1 MAIQVIRQSAQYDG
15 LGEPGAVPVPLS
27 EPACQ
32 VRTRAI
38 RITGSEDRDTGIWEC
53 SVGSFARQVE
63 KAEVM
68 HILAGSGVFT
78 PEAGEA
84 VRFSAGD
91 TLFFPANTRGAWEIR
106 ETVRKVYVLL

>member
-1 MAIQVIRQSAQYDG
+1 MAIQVIRQSAECG
-15 LGEPGAVPVPLS
+15 GFGEQEAVRLPLS
-27 EPACQ
+27 QPACQ
-32 VRTRAI
+32 VCTREV
-38 RITGSEDRDTGIWEC
+38 RIAGSEDRDTGIWEC
-53 SVGSFARQVE
+53 TVGSFARQVE

-68 HILAGSGVFT
+68 HILAGSGKFT

-84 VRFSAGD
+84 VLFSAGD